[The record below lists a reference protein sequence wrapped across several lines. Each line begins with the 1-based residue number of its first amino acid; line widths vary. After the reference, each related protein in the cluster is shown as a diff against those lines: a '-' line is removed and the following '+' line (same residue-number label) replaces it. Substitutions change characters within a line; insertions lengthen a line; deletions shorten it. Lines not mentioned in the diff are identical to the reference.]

1 MNEAANTE
9 NRRSYAELL
18 EENARLKCRIKE
30 LEHRLEKVDTIETT
44 PCVDPSKQ
52 LFENRDY
59 PDDPV
64 GKRASQTRPV
74 PIHLIDNQSD
84 KNSKIVLFMSLF
96 KGRSDVYA
104 KRWNSKKG
112 KSGYSPS
119 CCNEWKTGVC
129 FKPKVKCSSCDKR
142 SYSEMTEEV
151 IESHL
156 RGNLVVGVYPLMPD
170 ETCFFLAMDFDKE
183 GWEKNISAVRDS
195 CCELNIPVAVERSRS
210 GNGGHIWFFFNTA
223 ISASAARRL
232 GMALLTRAMEKRH
245 ELSFQS
251 YDRLFPNQDTMPK
264 GGLGNLIAL
273 PLQKSARNNGNAVF
287 VDERFQPYNDQWAF
301 LSSIERLAEADV
313 RSLIT
318 ELSNGNE
325 LGQLQ
330 TDTSEDQRP
339 WEKKSIVVERKDFP
353 GNVEIVRAGML
364 YIKSDGFRQTVLN
377 RLKRFAAFKN
387 PEFYK
392 RQAMRQSTYGFPHVI
407 SCSDDINGY
416 LVLPRGCEAD
426 VTGFL
431 REYGVEV
438 NWLDQCYEGRLIR
451 AEFNGALRPEQESA
465 VKALT
470 AYNNGVLC
478 ASTAFGKT
486 VVGAAM
492 IAAIK
497 VNTLVL
503 VHRRQLMAQWQERLS
518 QFLVIDEKL
527 PKLPKKRGGKR
538 KSFLIGQYG
547 GGKDQRSSIVDIAVM
562 QSLINNGDIKEWVND
577 YGMIIVDEC
586 HHGSAVSFEK
596 ILRSSKAR
604 YMYGLTATPA
614 RRDGHHPIIFFHFGP
629 IRFRVDDKKQ
639 AEERPF
645 DHYLVPRFTQFSEG
659 HDDDG
664 NALTIQTIYS
674 RLMEDD
680 IRNQMIIDDIVE
692 CYKSGRNGLVV
703 TGRVAHAQ
711 TLEKALLKLIP
722 DVILLTGGM
731 GSKKT
736 KERLERLDAIS
747 SKNSFVII
755 STGSFIGEGFDE
767 PRLDTL
773 FLAMPVSW
781 RGTLQQYAGRLHR
794 LHEGKRDVQVFDY
807 ADIHVKMLE
816 SMYGKRLKG
825 YASIG
830 YKARVDTVAGSPADF
845 IFNKESF
852 FSVYLNDITNAR
864 EDILIVSPFL
874 TLKRVQQMLMYFKEK
889 LNDNVNI
896 IILTRPAD
904 EFNEKKRHDIDR
916 VFTLLR
922 NNGVRLVLKPQ
933 IHQKFA
939 VIDHKI
945 VWFGSINLLSFG
957 YSEESIMRLVSRSIA
972 VELSKGISPDYD
984 QFEVKQMTKV

>member
-1 MNEAANTE
+1 MNESVYKE
-9 NRRSYAELL
+9 DKKSYAELL
-18 EENARLKCRIKE
+18 EENAQLKCRIRE
-30 LEHRLEKVDTIETT
+30 LEHCLGKADTSEKSRYVEASTH
-44 PCVDPSKQ
+44 
-52 LFENRDY
+52 LFESQDY
-59 PDDPV
+59 LDDSV
-64 GKRASQTRPV
+64 RNRASQTRAE
-74 PIHLIDNQSD
+74 PIHLIDHQSD
-84 KNSKIVLFMSLF
+84 KNSKIDLFMSLF
-96 KGRSDVYA
+96 RGRSDVYA

-112 KSGYSPS
+112 KSGYSPC
-119 CCNEWKTGVC
+119 CCNEWKPGVC
-129 FKPKVKCSSCDKR
+129 FKPKVKCSSCDQR
-142 SYSEMTEEV
+142 SYSELTQEV
-151 IESHL
+151 IELHL
-156 RGNLVVGVYPLMPD
+156 RGSLVVGIYPLLPD

-183 GWEKNISAVRDS
+183 GWGENISAVRET
-195 CCELNIPVAVERSRS
+195 CFELNIPVAVERSQS
-210 GNGGHIWFFFNTA
+210 GNGGHVWFFFDTA
-223 ISASAARRL
+223 ISASIARRF
-232 GMALLTRAMEKRH
+232 GMALLTKAMEKRH
-245 ELSFQS
+245 ELSFRS

-264 GGLGNLIAL
+264 GGFGNLIAL
-273 PLQKSARNNGNAVF
+273 PLQKSARENGNTVF
-287 VDERFQPYNDQWAF
+287 VDEKFQACEDQWAF
-301 LSSIERLAEADV
+301 LSSVERLAEADV
-313 RSLIT
+313 ISLIN
-318 ELSNGNE
+318 EISNGNE
-325 LGQLQ
+325 LGQLK
-330 TDTSEDQRP
+330 TDPSGDQSP
-339 WEKKSIVVERKDFP
+339 WEKKTIVVNRKDFP
-353 GNVEIVRAGML
+353 GAVEIARAGML
-364 YIKSDGFRQTVLN
+364 YIKTNGFKQTVLN

-392 RQAMRQSTYGFPHVI
+392 KQAMRYSTYGFPPVI
-407 SCSDDINGY
+407 SCSDDIDGY
-416 LVLPRGCEAD
+416 LVLPRGCEVD
-426 VTGFL
+426 VTSYL
-431 REYGVEV
+431 SEYGVGIS
-438 NWLDQCYEGRLIR
+438 WIDQYYEGRSIR
-451 AEFNGALRPEQESA
+451 VEFNGVLRPEQESA
-465 VKALT
+465 VKAVT

-492 IAAIK
+492 IAAVK

-503 VHRRQLMAQWQERLS
+503 VHRRQLMVQWQERLS
-518 QFLVIDEKL
+518 QFLVIHEKL
-527 PKLPKKRGGKR
+527 QELPKKRGRKR
-538 KSFLIGQYG
+538 TSYLIGQYG

-562 QSLINNGDIKEWVND
+562 QSLINKDDIKEWVND

-614 RRDGHHPIIFFHFGP
+614 RRDGHHPIIFFHCGP
-629 IRFRVDDKKQ
+629 IRFKVDDKQQ

-645 DHYLVPRFTQFSEG
+645 DHYLVPRFTQFREG
-659 HDDDG
+659 YDDDG
-664 NALTIQTIYS
+664 NALTIQAIYS

-680 IRNQMIIDDIVE
+680 IRNQMIVDDIVE

-711 TLEKALLKLIP
+711 TLEKELLKLIP

-736 KERLERLDAIS
+736 KERLEMLGAIS
-747 SKNSFVII
+747 SKNSFVIV

-794 LHEGKRDVQVFDY
+794 LHKGKRDVQIFDY
-807 ADIHVKMLE
+807 ADVHVKMLD

-830 YKARVDTVAGSPADF
+830 YKARVDTVAGSSVDF
-845 IFNKESF
+845 IFNKNNF
-852 FSVYLNDITNAR
+852 FPVYLSDITNSR
-864 EDILIVSPFL
+864 EGILIVSPFL
-874 TLKRVQQMLMYFKEK
+874 TIKRVQQMMEYFKEK

-896 IILTRPAD
+896 TILTRPAD
-904 EFNEKKRHDIDR
+904 EFNEKKRFDINR

-922 NNGVRLVLKPQ
+922 NNGVRLILKPQ

-957 YSEESIMRLVSRSIA
+957 YSEESIIRLISRSISA
-972 VELSKGISPDYD
+972 ELSRGIAPDYN
-984 QFEVKQMTKV
+984 Q